1 MIEFTAT
8 KPVAWVRQWVGDRVQ
23 GVCAVAHA
31 YMLCACLFWVWA
43 GMGAVCGCVHPCDFL
58 ELCVWAKGNS
68 LQNGNSIGIHEIHA
82 HCARACAKSLQS
94 RPPLRTLEDNKSAKG
109 VECTWLLH
117 EFTLRMTWT
126 QSGVYDVSASERE
139 LSRGDCARVCL
150 CAYVWWWGGRTR
162 QGLSAALRSWH
173 IHSSGWVKTRLLQ

>member
-58 ELCVWAKGNS
+58 ELCV
-68 LQNGNSIGIHEIHA
+68 
-82 HCARACAKSLQS
+82 
-94 RPPLRTLEDNKSAKG
+94 
-109 VECTWLLH
+109 
-117 EFTLRMTWT
+117 
-126 QSGVYDVSASERE
+126 
-139 LSRGDCARVCL
+139 
-150 CAYVWWWGGRTR
+150 
-162 QGLSAALRSWH
+162 
-173 IHSSGWVKTRLLQ
+173 